1 MKKSALILSV
11 VFATGSV
18 AFAQEAAK
26 EAPKSAAAP
35 AAPTTPAKH
44 TAKHVVAAK
53 QVAGEFVSA
62 DAEKKTV
69 TFKNDKGE
77 SLTWPVEGKAL
88 ESLKS
93 VKAGDKVTIHYS
105 VDEKGAP
112 KAATEIKSAVVAQA
126 KPAAPVKTAATSTST
141 KSDAPKTEA
150 PKAEAP
156 KPNDKK

>member
-1 MKKSALILSV
+1 MKKSALVLSL
-11 VFATGSV
+11 VFAAGSL

-26 EAPKSAAAP
+26 EAPKA
-35 AAPTTPAKH
+35 PAKH
-44 TAKHVVAAK
+44 STKHVVA
-53 QVAGEFVSA
+53 QHSVAGEIVTT

-77 SLTWPVEGKAL
+77 SLTWPAEGKAF

-93 VKAGDKVTIHYS
+93 VKAGDKVTIHYT
-105 VDEKGAP
+105 VDANGAP
-112 KAATEIKSAVVAQA
+112 KAATEIKSAPVAQA
-126 KPAAPVKTAATSTST
+126 KPAAPAKATATTT
-141 KSDAPKTEA
+141 KSEAPKAEA